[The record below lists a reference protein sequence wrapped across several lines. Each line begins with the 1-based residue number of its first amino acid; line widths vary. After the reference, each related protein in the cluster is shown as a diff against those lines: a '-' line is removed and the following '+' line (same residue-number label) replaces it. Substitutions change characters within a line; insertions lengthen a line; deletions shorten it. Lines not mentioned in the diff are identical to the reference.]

1 MLNGLF
7 NMLKANRSVTEL
19 KGSMLGPKKR
29 FGGIQF
35 LFFILIVF
43 TFWILRGQAKFLA
56 VVEFKSN
63 SDSVPTNFDESL
75 DALLRTEELT
85 FCFRYVFKSIPRYIL
100 FKTKQLTFS
109 LYNNRGYIY
118 MKSWNASTGIDEEYR
133 RMFRLCKPYMPGHWT
148 SMCLSL
154 KLRDNVQELVI
165 FQDGDLC
172 FEKSFLDGD
181 FQWIY
186 LKPALSVNDL

>member
-1 MLNGLF
+1 
-7 NMLKANRSVTEL
+7 
-19 KGSMLGPKKR
+19 MLGSKKMFR
-29 FGGIQF
+29 DSQSLFCLIIF
-35 LFFILIVF
+35 LTCWIV
-43 TFWILRGQAKFLA
+43 RGQENYLA
-56 VVEFKSN
+56 VVEFKSK
-63 SDSVPTNFDESL
+63 SDSVPTNFEESL
-75 DALLRTEELT
+75 DELLGTEELT

-133 RMFRLCKPYMPGHWT
+133 RMFRLCKPFMPGHWT
-148 SMCLSL
+148 SVCLSL

-181 FQWIY
+181 FRWIY
-186 LKPALSVNDL
+186 LKPTLSVNDL